1 MPEPVGFGNRFA
13 AAAID
18 FLVLFIVTGLL
29 AIVGWTGF
37 FVETLLPAAAVIWF
51 WRRYGATPGKMAV
64 SARIVDAR
72 SGGAPTLA
80 RLVARYLA
88 YLVSALPLFLG
99 FVWIAIDRRR
109 QGWHDKIART
119 MVVYEDD

>member
-1 MPEPVGFGNRFA
+1 
-13 AAAID
+13 
-18 FLVLFIVTGLL
+18 
-29 AIVGWTGF
+29 
-37 FVETLLPAAAVIWF
+37 
-51 WRRYGATPGKMAV
+51 MAV
-64 SARIVDAR
+64 SARIVDAA

-80 RLVARYLA
+80 RLVTRYLA